1 MFFND
6 KKLFQTEYRQT
17 NKYTKSIYDHS
28 INLTDQGN
36 NSHFFG
42 NIVKYEQDSSFTLNF
57 ETTSDRTY
65 LKKYE
70 LKSPL
75 IKNYTN
81 LNSFIGFEKT
91 TEESSFS
98 LNFEVFEDLSK
109 NDSDAYEYV
118 YPNYSFSNNLNT
130 NLDGSLSFSSSG
142 YQKKFETNKYQAN
155 IINDLK
161 YDSLS
166 SVNKNGMTNSYSF
179 ILKNINSND
188 KISDNNRDD
197 TKEIFLTSLNF
208 RSSLPLVKQDGDKER
223 FIIPKL
229 LASFSPTP
237 TKNIKDFDNKIDYI
251 NLFNDNRINRSDTLE
266 GGESVTLGFD
276 YLVKNENKNELLN
289 FSAGQS
295 FRLNNN
301 PDLPKNS
308 TLGQKRSDIFG
319 KFSITPSD
327 VFNLDYSFAL
337 DENLEKTNYNFIETG
352 ISVNNFITKFSF
364 LESNKMISEKS
375 YISNETK
382 FNINKNY
389 SLGFSTNKNLDQ
401 NLTEYYDIIYEYKND
416 CLTAALEY
424 KKTFYRD
431 SDIEP
436 AENLF
441 FSIKIIPFGDINSP
455 SIN

>member
-6 KKLFQTEYRQT
+6 KKLIQTEYRQT

-91 TEESSFS
+91 TEERSFS

-142 YQKKFETNKYQAN
+142 YQKKFETNKYEAN

-161 YDSLS
+161 YDS
-166 SVNKNGMTNSYSF
+166 
-179 ILKNINSND
+179 
-188 KISDNNRDD
+188 
-197 TKEIFLTSLNF
+197 
-208 RSSLPLVKQDGDKER
+208 VK
-223 FIIPKL
+223 
-229 LASFSPTP
+229 
-237 TKNIKDFDNKIDYI
+237 
-251 NLFNDNRINRSDTLE
+251 
-266 GGESVTLGFD
+266 
-276 YLVKNENKNELLN
+276 
-289 FSAGQS
+289 
-295 FRLNNN
+295 
-301 PDLPKNS
+301 
-308 TLGQKRSDIFG
+308 
-319 KFSITPSD
+319 
-327 VFNLDYSFAL
+327 
-337 DENLEKTNYNFIETG
+337 
-352 ISVNNFITKFSF
+352 
-364 LESNKMISEKS
+364 
-375 YISNETK
+375 
-382 FNINKNY
+382 
-389 SLGFSTNKNLDQ
+389 
-401 NLTEYYDIIYEYKND
+401 
-416 CLTAALEY
+416 
-424 KKTFYRD
+424 
-431 SDIEP
+431 
-436 AENLF
+436 
-441 FSIKIIPFGDINSP
+441 
-455 SIN
+455 